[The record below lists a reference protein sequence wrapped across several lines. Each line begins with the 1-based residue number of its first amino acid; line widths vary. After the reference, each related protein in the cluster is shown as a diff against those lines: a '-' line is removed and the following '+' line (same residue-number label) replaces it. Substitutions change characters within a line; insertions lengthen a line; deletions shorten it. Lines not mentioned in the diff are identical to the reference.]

1 MIDDRV
7 LELEGVL
14 SPDDLAANIVQQ
26 WDNWNNQRR
35 TWLDEKME
43 IRNYVF
49 ATDTATTSNANSTG
63 FKTSTTSRG
72 TSFGNS
78 SVICLCCQLLSSE

>member
-1 MIDDRV
+1 MIEDRV

-49 ATDTATTSNANSTG
+49 ATDTATTSNATLPWKNKTTLPKLCNST
-63 FKTSTTSRG
+63 T
-72 TSFGNS
+72 
-78 SVICLCCQLLSSE
+78 

>member
-35 TWLDEKME
+35 TWLDETME
-43 IRNYVF
+43 IRN
-49 ATDTATTSNANSTG
+49 
-63 FKTSTTSRG
+63 
-72 TSFGNS
+72 
-78 SVICLCCQLLSSE
+78 